1 MRKCRSN
8 YPGLFYKV
16 FRKNSQNSWKNSCA
30 VQEPP
35 FGEVADLQPATLLK
49 TPAHVLFSEVCKI
62 CKNVNSN
69 FLREHRRTTLPE
81 NARYQSIIN

>member
-30 VQEPP
+30 VREPP

-49 TPAHVLFSEVCKI
+49 KDPSASAV
-62 CKNVNSN
+62 
-69 FLREHRRTTLPE
+69 
-81 NARYQSIIN
+81 Q